1 MKRFVFLALCSFLT
15 PVLFSSITV
24 AQETT
29 ITEKFEKADQE
40 FSKTE
45 ASKQFELSVSKE
57 LIAISEAVA
66 TANEDQILTNHPTLP
81 KLLDEF
87 VDHARYEHINYV
99 PILQKLEK
107 VAFIQANHNFLG
119 AVLEKGKTIVL
130 NEFLL
135 ERPKLLKVVFF
146 HTMGTLYEVA
156 TTDNPG
162 HAIMGEHW
170 VNDSKHEWIAEEV
183 MKRPYWRTRYFKKL
197 AEKHGTSI

>member
-15 PVLFSSITV
+15 LILFSSITI

-29 ITEKFEKADQE
+29 ITEKFEKADQQ
-40 FSKTE
+40 FRKTE
-45 ASKQFELSVSKE
+45 ASQEFELSVSKE
-57 LIAISEAVA
+57 LLAISEAVA

-87 VDHARYEHINYV
+87 VDHARYEQINYV
-99 PILQKLEK
+99 PVLQKLEK

-130 NEFLL
+130 NEYLL

>member
-1 MKRFVFLALCSFLT
+1 MKRFVFLALASFFTL
-15 PVLFSSITV
+15 VLFTSMAI

-29 ITEKFEKADQE
+29 TTEKFEKADQE
-40 FSKTE
+40 FRNSETSK
-45 ASKQFELSVSKE
+45 AFDLSVSKE
-57 LIAISEAVA
+57 LLAISKTVA
-66 TANEDQILTNHPTLP
+66 TVNPDQILTNHPTLP

-87 VDHARYEHINYV
+87 VDHARYEQINYV
-99 PILQKLEK
+99 PVLQKLEK

-130 NEFLL
+130 NEHLL
-135 ERPKLLKVVFF
+135 QRPKLLKVVFF

-183 MKRPYWRTRYFKKL
+183 LKRPYWRTRYFKKL
-197 AEKHGTSI
+197 AVKHGTSI